1 MAGCP
6 SHAMWHGRPRPCA
19 LHLGETPTPRM
30 RRRDADATQKNPATG
45 YTAGLSAGALNFSG
59 ERVPMMETG
68 MERQLEIYRKGL
80 FGMPERFPVD
90 YAELEA
96 AAQQV
101 LKPEAFDYVAGSAGT
116 ESTADANRRA
126 FSKWEIVPR
135 FLRDVSQRDWSVEL
149 LGRTYPAPVYVAPVG
164 VQGIIH
170 PDGEL
175 ATARACAKLGVP
187 FVLSTV
193 SSYTIEQVAEAM
205 GEAPRWFQLYWSRN
219 HEVAASFVRRAEA
232 SGYSA
237 IVVTVDTYML
247 AWRPRD
253 LKRAYLP
260 FMQGEGLANYFS
272 DPVFRSLLA
281 APPEEDPGSA
291 IMQFAAIFGNPSL
304 TWDDLVFLRQQTKL
318 PILLKGLLHPD
329 DAREAVNRGVDGII
343 VSNHGGRQ
351 VDGAIPALDAL
362 YWIASEVGDE
372 VPVLF
377 DSGIR
382 TGADALKAL
391 ALGAKMVGLGRPVM
405 WALAIEGE
413 AGVHTYLRNF
423 LADFDL
429 TLALTGHKNLSEVGE
444 HSVEAID

>member
-1 MAGCP
+1 
-6 SHAMWHGRPRPCA
+6 
-19 LHLGETPTPRM
+19 
-30 RRRDADATQKNPATG
+30 
-45 YTAGLSAGALNFSG
+45 
-59 ERVPMMETG
+59 METG
-68 MERQLEIYRKGL
+68 MERQMELYRKGL

-90 YAELEA
+90 YADLEA
-96 AAQQV
+96 AAREV
-101 LKPEAFDYVAGSAGT
+101 LKPEAYDYVAGSAGT
-116 ESTADANRRA
+116 ETTAEANLSA
-126 FSKWEIVPR
+126 FDQWQIVPR
-135 FLRDVSQRDWSVEL
+135 FMRDVSQRDWSVEL
-149 LGRTYPAPVYVAPVG
+149 LGRKYPVPVYVAPVG

-175 ATARACAKLGVP
+175 ATARACAKLGIP

-193 SSYTIEQVAEAM
+193 SSYSIEQVAEAM
-205 GEAPRWFQLYWSRN
+205 GDAPRWFQLYWSRN
-219 HEVAASFVRRAEA
+219 HEVAGSFVRRAEA
-232 SGYSA
+232 AGYSA
-237 IVVTVDTYML
+237 IVVTVDTFML

-260 FMQGEGLANYFS
+260 FMQGEGMANYFS

-281 APPEEDPGSA
+281 SPPEEDPGSA
-291 IMQFAAIFGNPSL
+291 VLQFAAIFGNPSL
-304 TWDDLVFLRQQTKL
+304 TWDDLDYLREQTQL

-329 DAREAVNRGVDGII
+329 DAQEAVKRGVDGII

-351 VDGAIPALDAL
+351 VDGAIPALNAL
-362 YWIASEVGDE
+362 VAIADEVGDK

-391 ALGAKMVGLGRPVM
+391 ALGARMIGLARPVM

-413 AGVHTYLRNF
+413 QGVHTYLRNF

-429 TLALTGHKNLSEVGE
+429 TLALTGHRTLRDINEESIWN
-444 HSVEAID
+444 ADA

>member
-1 MAGCP
+1 
-6 SHAMWHGRPRPCA
+6 
-19 LHLGETPTPRM
+19 
-30 RRRDADATQKNPATG
+30 
-45 YTAGLSAGALNFSG
+45 
-59 ERVPMMETG
+59 MMETG

-80 FGMPERFPVD
+80 FGMPKRFPVD
-90 YAELEA
+90 YADLEMA
-96 AAQQV
+96 AKQAM
-101 LKPEAFDYVAGSAGT
+101 KPEAYDYVAGSAGT
-116 ESTADANRRA
+116 ESTAAANQRE
-126 FSKWEIVPR
+126 FDKWQIVPR

-149 LGRTYPAPVYVAPVG
+149 FGRKSPVPVYVAPVG
-164 VQGIIH
+164 VQGIVH

-175 ATARACAKLGVP
+175 ATARACAKLGIP

-193 SSYTIEQVAEAM
+193 SSYTIEQVAEAV
-205 GEAPRWFQLYWSRN
+205 GDAPRWFQLYWSRN

-232 SGYSA
+232 AGYNVV
-237 IVVTVDTYML
+237 VVTVDTFML

-253 LKRAYLP
+253 LRHAYLP
-260 FMQGEGLANYFS
+260 FMHGDGLANYFS

-291 IMQFAAIFGNPSL
+291 VMQFAAIFGNPSL
-304 TWDDLVFLRQQTKL
+304 TWDDLAFLRQQTKL
-318 PILLKGLLHPD
+318 PIVLKGLLHPD
-329 DAREAVNRGVDGII
+329 DAREAVRRGVDGII

-362 YWIASEVGDE
+362 DAIAQAVGAQ

-391 ALGAKMVGLGRPVM
+391 ALGARMVGLGRPVM
-405 WALAIEGE
+405 WALGIGGEEG
-413 AGVHTYLRNF
+413 VRTYLRNF

-429 TLALTGHKNLSEVGE
+429 TLALSGHKHLREVSRD
-444 HSVEAID
+444 SVRYVGYPSP

>member
-1 MAGCP
+1 
-6 SHAMWHGRPRPCA
+6 
-19 LHLGETPTPRM
+19 
-30 RRRDADATQKNPATG
+30 
-45 YTAGLSAGALNFSG
+45 
-59 ERVPMMETG
+59 METG

-90 YAELEA
+90 YADLERA
-96 AAQQV
+96 AKQAM
-101 LKPEAFDYVAGSAGT
+101 KPEAYDYVAGSAGT
-116 ESTADANRRA
+116 ESTAAANRRA
-126 FSKWEIVPR
+126 FDDWQIVPR
-135 FLRDVSQRDWSVEL
+135 FLRNVSQRDWSVEL
-149 LGRTYPAPVYVAPVG
+149 FGQKLPAPVYVAPVG
-164 VQGIIH
+164 VQGIVH

-175 ATARACAKLGVP
+175 ATARACAKLGIP

-205 GEAPRWFQLYWSRN
+205 GDAPRWFQLYWSRH

-232 SGYSA
+232 AGYNA
-237 IVVTVDTYML
+237 IVITVDTFML

-253 LKRAYLP
+253 LRHAYLP
-260 FMQGEGLANYFS
+260 FMHGDGLANYFS

-291 IMQFAAIFGNPSL
+291 VMQFAAIFGNPSL
-304 TWDDLVFLRQQTKL
+304 TWDDLAFLRQQTKL

-329 DAREAVNRGVDGII
+329 DAREAVRRGVDGII

-351 VDGAIPALDAL
+351 VDGAISALHALDT
-362 YWIASEVGDE
+362 IAQAVGVQ

-391 ALGAKMVGLGRPVM
+391 ALGAQMVGLGRPVM
-405 WALAIEGE
+405 WALGIGGE
-413 AGVHTYLRNF
+413 EGVHTYLRNF

-429 TLALTGHKNLSEVGE
+429 TLALSGYKRLSEVNRE
-444 HSVEAID
+444 SVWYMGYSSP